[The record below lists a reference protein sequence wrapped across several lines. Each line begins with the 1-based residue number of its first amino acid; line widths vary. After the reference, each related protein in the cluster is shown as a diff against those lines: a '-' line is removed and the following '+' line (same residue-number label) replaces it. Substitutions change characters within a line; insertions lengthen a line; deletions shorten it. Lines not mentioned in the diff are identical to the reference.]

1 MDNKLLDLY
10 SDYLIS
16 SFSYTTATGLSELT
30 DGVVSHDKI
39 TRFLAKREYTA
50 KDLWMKVKP
59 IVRKIETEDGV
70 LILDD
75 TVEEKPYTDEN
86 DIIAYHFDHTKG
98 RNVKG
103 INMMSLLY
111 HTDSITIPISFEVIK
126 KTEIVQ
132 DKKTGKDKRK
142 SVITKNQIAR
152 DMLKQA
158 HQNNIR
164 YKHLLADTFF
174 SSKENMAFVKQELK
188 KDFIFAIKT
197 NRLVSLS
204 IVNQTQTSGKYQ
216 RVEDIELKEN
226 TAGITWMK
234 GLLFPVMIIKQV
246 FTNKDGSKGILYL
259 VCSDI
264 TLNYQQIA
272 SLYQK
277 RWNIEEYH
285 KSIKSNAAF
294 AKSPTKTVMTQTN
307 HFFASIYAFVKL
319 ELLRM
324 KRHLN
329 HFALK
334 AKLYVNAL
342 KSSYELLREMNRFC
356 VR

>member
-30 DGVVSHDKI
+30 EGAVSHDKV
-39 TRFLAKREYTA
+39 TRFLAKRAYTT

-59 IVRKIETEDGV
+59 IVRKIETEDNV

-111 HTDSITIPISFEVIK
+111 QTDSMTIPLSFEVIK
-126 KTEIVQ
+126 KTEIVK
-132 DKKTGKDKRK
+132 DKKTGRDKRK
-142 SVITKNQIAR
+142 SSITKNEIAR
-152 DMLKQA
+152 DMIKQA
-158 HQNNIR
+158 QQNQIK
-164 YKHLLADTFF
+164 YKYLLSDTFF
-174 SSKENMAFVKQELK
+174 SSKENMMFVKQKLK

-204 IVNQTQTSGKYQ
+204 IPNQKAGKYK
-216 RVEDIELKEN
+216 RVED
-226 TAGITWMK
+226 
-234 GLLFPVMIIKQV
+234 VV
-246 FTNKDGSKGILYL
+246 TNKDGSCVVYMKGISFPVVLTKQVFINKDGSEGILYL
-259 VCSDI
+259 ACSDI
-264 TLNYQQIA
+264 TLNYQSIT

-277 RWNIEEYH
+277 RWSIEEYH
-285 KSIKSNAAF
+285 KSIKSNTAF
-294 AKSPTKTVMTQTN
+294 SKSPTKTVMTQSN
-307 HFFASIYAFVKL
+307 HFFASIYAFFKL
-319 ELLRM
+319 EILKM
-324 KRHLN
+324 KIQVN

-342 KSSYELLREMNRFC
+342 KSSYQLLCKMNHFC

>member
-30 DGVVSHDKI
+30 EGAISHDKV

-50 KDLWMKVKP
+50 KDLWRQVKP
-59 IVRKIETEDGV
+59 MVRQVETKDGV

-98 RNVKG
+98 INVKG
-103 INMMSLLY
+103 INMISLLY
-111 HTDSITIPISFEVIK
+111 HAGIMTIPLSFEVIK
-126 KTEIVQ
+126 KTEVVK

-142 SVITKNQIAR
+142 SAITKNEIAR
-152 DMLKQA
+152 GMVKQA
-158 HQNNIR
+158 HQNQVK
-164 YKHLLADTFF
+164 YQYVLADTFF
-174 SSKENMAFVKQELK
+174 SSKENMIFVKQELK

-204 IVNQTQTSGKYQ
+204 VADQKAGKYQ
-216 RVEDIELKEN
+216 RVEEIALKEN
-226 TAGITWMK
+226 TAGLVYMK
-234 GLLFPVMIIKQV
+234 GLSFPVIITKQV
-246 FTNKDGSKGILYL
+246 FTNKDGSRGILYL
-259 VCSDI
+259 ACSDI
-264 TLNYQQIA
+264 TLDYQHIT

-285 KSIKSNAAF
+285 KSIKSNTAF
-294 AKSPTKTVMTQTN
+294 AKSPTKTVVTQAN
-307 HFFASIYAFVKL
+307 HFFASIYAYFKL
-319 ELLRM
+319 EILKM
-324 KRHLN
+324 KTQVN

-342 KSSYELLREMNRFC
+342 KSSYKLLHQMNGFA
-356 VR
+356 